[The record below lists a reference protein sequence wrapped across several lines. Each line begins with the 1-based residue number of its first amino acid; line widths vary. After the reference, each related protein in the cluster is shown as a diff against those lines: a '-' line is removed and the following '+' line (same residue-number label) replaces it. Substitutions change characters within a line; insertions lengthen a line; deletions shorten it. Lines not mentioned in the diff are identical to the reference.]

1 MTLLQQTH
9 EQANLIEV
17 DEKNMTIDG
26 VIQFLVK
33 EDFEEFMFRRQDMIE
48 DRYFEESK
56 GKGLRTNVTDHF
68 QMIEA
73 YE

>member
-26 VIQFLVK
+26 IIQFLVK
-33 EDFEEFMFRRQDMIE
+33 EDFEEFMFRR
-48 DRYFEESK
+48 
-56 GKGLRTNVTDHF
+56 
-68 QMIEA
+68 
-73 YE
+73 

>member
-68 QMIEA
+68 
-73 YE
+73 